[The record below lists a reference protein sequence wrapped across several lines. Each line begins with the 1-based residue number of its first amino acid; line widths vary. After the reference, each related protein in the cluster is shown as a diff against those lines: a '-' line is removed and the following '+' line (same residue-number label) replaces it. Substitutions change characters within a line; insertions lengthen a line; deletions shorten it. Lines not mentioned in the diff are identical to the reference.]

1 MTVSEIVD
9 ELRATR
15 PRAGEPLRLHV
26 LTLASGPAPAE
37 PSLRDRL
44 RRHRRLTLLVPAAAG
59 LAVATAIAIGVT
71 RPQPA
76 TRDAG
81 SPPTTAEPAADQSMP
96 FGAESATAP
105 PNTAAGSALKATT
118 PGTTAGRAQRYVASL
133 TLAVE
138 DTDALSEATQ
148 RALVIARDLGG
159 FVGAVR
165 YATGQEGTASLTLRV
180 PSARAGDAVT
190 RLSELGT
197 IVAQNVQIDDLQQ
210 SLDDFDTA
218 IQQLRGRIARLT
230 TRLTTERLDPPTRA
244 RLLEE
249 RAQAQAQLRQLR
261 TSRAATS
268 AEARFAT
275 IQLELQT
282 EDTGAAAPGSRLD
295 RALGRA
301 LEVLAWEAIGALAL
315 AVALAPLAVLAAAV
329 WGARRARRR
338 RDEDHLL
345 AAS

>member
-1 MTVSEIVD
+1 MTTSEIVD

-26 LTLASGPAPAE
+26 LTLASRPAPAE
-37 PSLRDRL
+37 PSLRNRL
-44 RRHRRLTLLVPAAAG
+44 RRHRRLTLLVPAAAA
-59 LAVATAIAIGVT
+59 LAVATAVAVGVT

-76 TRDAG
+76 TRDAA
-81 SPPTTAEPAADQSMP
+81 SPPATADRADDDSMP

-105 PNTAAGSALKATT
+105 PNTAAGPALKTA

-138 DTDALSEATQ
+138 DNDALSEATQ
-148 RALVIARDLGG
+148 RALVIARELGG

-165 YATGQEGTASLTLRV
+165 YATGQEGTASVTLRV
-180 PSARAGDAVT
+180 PSARAADAVT

-197 IVAQNVQIDDLQQ
+197 IVAQNVQIDDLQE
-210 SLDDFDTA
+210 SLDDFDSA

-230 TRLTTERLDPPTRA
+230 ARLSTERLDPPTRA

-249 RAQAQAQLRQLR
+249 RAQGQAQLRQLR

-268 AEARFAT
+268 AEARLAT

-295 RALGRA
+295 RALDRA
-301 LEVLAWEAIGALAL
+301 VEVLAWEAVAALAL
-315 AVALAPLAVLAAAV
+315 AVALAPLAVVAAAV
-329 WGARRARRR
+329 WGARRVRRR
-338 RDEDHLL
+338 RVEDQLL